1 MRKFVVGERYK
12 VGGKH
17 DEAGNIIEITR
28 VGSGRCMYKT
38 IKGKAPEPWTESFD
52 EGSSFAKNLTLSTGE
67 EKVVILR
74 NGNTVTATRYIGGVK
89 VSTGVAKCC
98 PEDSFDF
105 GTGAKIAFDR
115 MFGFAEPTLETAFDW
130 NDFIKGDIFVEV
142 IRNTIDDFMIE
153 CEKNNCSWGD
163 YTATKWNPL
172 KWYDDMSEE
181 TKSIIQLMGASV
193 PNDKLYIHM
202 VDGKLKF
209 SNDKP
214 KDNSKIIVWENSFDW
229 EAFKNAKFTVRLT
242 KETAKSFLE
251 AAEKNWCRWK
261 AGQKPTKWVPDKEIF
276 YLDCADSGYGRFGWN
291 STNHDDLEVVEW

>member
-12 VGGKH
+12 VGDGNYLE
-17 DEAGNIIEITR
+17 DGNIIEITE
-28 VGSGRCMYKT
+28 VGSDRCNYKT
-38 IKGKAPEPWTESFD
+38 IKGKAPDHRAEFFCKNST
-52 EGSSFAKNLTLSTGE
+52 FAKSLTLLTRK

-74 NGNTVTATRYIGGVK
+74 SGNTVTATQYIDGVK
-89 VSTGVAKCC
+89 VSTGVAKCS

-105 GTGAKIAFDR
+105 AFGAKIAFDR

-214 KDNSKIIVWENSFDW
+214 KDNSKIIVWGKPFDW
-229 EAFKNAKFTVRLT
+229 EWFKSGKSAVKLTEENA
-242 KETAKSFLE
+242 ESFLE
-251 AAEKNWCRWK
+251 AAEKNGC
-261 AGQKPTKWVPDKEIF
+261 KWISWTETD
-276 YLDCADSGYGRFGWN
+276 
-291 STNHDDLEVVEW
+291 